1 MNYALNR
8 DELLKYAAKGNA
20 YNIGGF
26 IPPES
31 SGYNPNLTL
40 YTHDIGKARSLL
52 AEAGYPD
59 GFEMRLVAWEAWGL
73 EGQIISKMLEGI
85 GLKVKVEIINY

>member
-1 MNYALNR
+1 MRFLQPTQKNSKWKDIRLRKAVNYALNR

-20 YNIGGF
+20 YNIGGY

-31 SGYNPNLTL
+31 SGYNPKLIL

-52 AEAGYPD
+52 AEAG
-59 GFEMRLVAWEAWGL
+59 
-73 EGQIISKMLEGI
+73 
-85 GLKVKVEIINY
+85 